1 MFANDRMLP
10 GKEGK
15 MSRKTAT
22 YLALVASLHF
32 TVGCAA
38 NRVQG
43 PWAGVAQLPPV
54 LVEAKALP
62 EVRIEAGGNPGFTG
76 KVTGL
81 ENSTVRVLPAPYW
94 NVETL
99 RIDLA
104 EVSSIVL
111 PGKKRN
117 VGQATAYGLGIGFLV
132 AGGLVAAVSKYDD
145 DYQIG
150 LAFGGAGAAV
160 SGLVVAAIAALS
172 RSKSEITYVFKG
184 MTPEQKAAAILDLMG
199 VKR

>member
-1 MFANDRMLP
+1 
-10 GKEGK
+10 

-62 EVRIEAGGNPGFTG
+62 EVRIEAGGNPGFAG

-99 RIDLA
+99 RIDLS
-104 EVSSIVL
+104 EISSIVL
-111 PGKKRN
+111 PGKKRT
-117 VGQATAYGLGIGFLV
+117 VGRAGAYGLGIGFLV
-132 AGGLVAAVSKYDD
+132 VGGLGLAAGESKYDEDYQLGLRVSVAYGAASGLVAAT
-145 DYQIG
+145 
-150 LAFGGAGAAV
+150 
-160 SGLVVAAIAALS
+160 VAALIG
-172 RSKSEITYVFKG
+172 SKPEKTYVFAR
-184 MTPEQKAAAILDLMG
+184 MTAEEKAAAILDLMG
-199 VKR
+199 LKR

>member
-1 MFANDRMLP
+1 
-10 GKEGK
+10 

-22 YLALVASLHF
+22 YLALLASFHF

-43 PWAGVAQLPPV
+43 PWAGVAQLPSV

-62 EVRIEAGGNPGFTG
+62 EVRIEAGGNPGFAG

-94 NVETL
+94 NVKTL

-104 EVSSIVL
+104 EISSIVL
-111 PGKKRN
+111 PGKKRS
-117 VGQATAYGLGIGFLV
+117 VGRAAASGLGIGFLV
-132 AGGLVAAVSKYDD
+132 TGGIAAAASKYDA
-145 DYQIG
+145 DYQFGLIG
-150 LAFGGAGAAV
+150 SAAVGAV
-160 SGLVVAAIAALS
+160 SGLIAAAATAIS
-172 RSKSEITYVFKG
+172 GSKSEKTYVFKG

>member
-1 MFANDRMLP
+1 
-10 GKEGK
+10 

-62 EVRIEAGGNPGFTG
+62 EVRIEAAGNPGFTG

-81 ENSTVRVLPAPYW
+81 ENSSVRVLPAPYW

-104 EVSSIVL
+104 EISSIVL
-111 PGKKRN
+111 PGKKGR
-117 VGQATAYGLGIGFLV
+117 VGRAAASGLGIGFLV
-132 AGGLVAAVSKYDD
+132 TGAIAAAASQYDD

-150 LAFGGAGAAV
+150 LVGSAAV
-160 SGLVVAAIAALS
+160 GVTLGLMAGAIAALS
-172 RSKSEITYVFKG
+172 SSKSEKTYVFKG

>member
-1 MFANDRMLP
+1 
-10 GKEGK
+10 

-22 YLALVASLHF
+22 YLALLASLHF
-32 TVGCAA
+32 TMGCAA

-62 EVRIEAGGNPGFTG
+62 EVRIEAGGNPGFAG

-104 EVSSIVL
+104 EISSIVL
-111 PGKKRN
+111 LGKKRS
-117 VGQATAYGLGIGFLV
+117 VGRAGVYGSGIGFLV
-132 AGGLVAAVSKYDD
+132 VGGYAAAASKYDEDYQWGLVVSVAAGAASGLVAA
-145 DYQIG
+145 
-150 LAFGGAGAAV
+150 A
-160 SGLVVAAIAALS
+160 VAALIG
-172 RSKSEITYVFKG
+172 SKPEKTYVFAG
-184 MTPEQKAAAILDLMG
+184 MTAEEKAAAILDLMG